1 MAIAGFREAFSK
13 KAGGREQS
21 ALPDG
26 PRVGPPLR
34 AADPTNVSGV
44 HDAVDQRRLLGI
56 SGPGPTAD
64 DDESG
69 ANAALWTRAPAA
81 AREPIPDAINQSRI
95 AGIGGPDP
103 GADDES
109 GTDEALR
116 TPAKTAVQSL
126 DPDDAEGFHQPAGQP
141 RARPVTRADPPVH
154 PPLLLTGWSVDSTP
168 GRVSRQSLR
177 TSATSMV

>member
-1 MAIAGFREAFSK
+1 MAVARFCEAFSK
-13 KAGGREQS
+13 KACGRKQS
-21 ALPDG
+21 SLPDG
-26 PRVGPPLR
+26 SRVGPTVR

-44 HDAVDQRRLLGI
+44 PDALNQRRL
-56 SGPGPTAD
+56 
-64 DDESG
+64 
-69 ANAALWTRAPAA
+69 
-81 AREPIPDAINQSRI
+81 

-103 GADDES
+103 GPDADDES

-116 TPAKTAVQSL
+116 TAATATVQSPGF
-126 DPDDAEGFHQPAGQP
+126 DTAEGFHQPAGQP